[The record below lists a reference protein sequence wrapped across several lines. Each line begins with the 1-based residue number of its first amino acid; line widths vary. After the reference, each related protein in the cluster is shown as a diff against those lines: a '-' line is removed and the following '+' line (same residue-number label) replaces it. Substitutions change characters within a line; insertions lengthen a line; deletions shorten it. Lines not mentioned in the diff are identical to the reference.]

1 MQKIRSLFVS
11 ITLSHGLLL
20 ATAAPPAGKQW
31 WGFMN
36 REGEPPCVPLSLI
49 DPSFKKAMTLEQA
62 MAIYSP
68 SGYQEKPFSM
78 RGTSEAIA
86 MYWPANLKAP
96 LMTKASC
103 DKPLACRKRRRFVA
117 KTWRKSM
124 HQVHSSVAF

>member
-1 MQKIRSLFVS
+1 MKKIRSLFVS

-78 RGTSEAIA
+78 RGTSEAIS
-86 MYWPANLKAP
+86 MYWPANHKAP

-103 DKPLACRKRRRFVA
+103 DKLSTWT
-117 KTWRKSM
+117 KTTTWPEAVWT
-124 HQVHSSVAF
+124 QGEAP